1 MAARQ
6 GLDRQS
12 VVKTAAELADEVG
25 LEQVTL
31 ASLAGRLNVKTPS
44 LYNHIQGLPGLRREL
59 ALHGI
64 EQLNEALTH
73 GVLGKSGDD
82 AVLAVGTAYV
92 AFVRQHPGLYEATL
106 GAPDMSDPDIQK
118 VSSTVVNTVLRVLEV
133 YRLEPEEALHTVRS
147 IRSMVHGFASLEG
160 KNGFRMELERDVTLH
175 HMLTTYLRG
184 LKTKEAAGMQ

>member
-64 EQLNEALTH
+64 ERLNEALTQ

-184 LKTKEAAGMQ
+184 LKTKEAAGM